1 MSEQTYNLIKPD
13 KGVPIKAWTK
23 GVPLE
28 DAARQQ
34 LLNVAQLPF
43 IFKWVAAMP
52 DVHWGIGAT
61 VGSVIPTRG
70 AIIPA
75 AVGVDIGCG
84 MMAVQTSLNA
94 RDLPDNLHGIRE
106 AIEHAIP
113 VGRTDNGGK
122 NDRGAWKNPPAHHL
136 DVWAKLNTTYEEMV
150 AKYPKLVHPQRINH
164 LGTLGTGNHFIE
176 VCLDESE
183 AVYFLLHSG
192 SRGVGNRFGTFFIEL
207 AKNDM
212 RQWLVDLPDKD
223 LAYLPQG
230 TEHFDDY
237 VRAVHWAQ
245 DYALANRELMMRN
258 LIAAVRGSGLVQEFA
273 AGGNIARATSGGQEC
288 PPHTVVSCHH
298 NYVTW
303 EHHYGENVLITRK
316 GAVRAREGDMGI
328 IPGSMGARSYIVRGK
343 GNPES
348 FMSCSHGA
356 GRAMSRTE
364 AKRRF
369 TVADHMKATAGV
381 ECRKDADVIDE
392 TPMAYKSI
400 DAVMEAQKD
409 LVDVIHTLR
418 QVVCVKG

>member
-1 MSEQTYNLIKPD
+1 MSDQNYNVIKPE

-23 GVPLE
+23 GVPVE
-28 DAARQQ
+28 EAAQRQ

-43 IFKWVAAMP
+43 VFKWVAAMP
-52 DVHWGIGAT
+52 DVHYGIGAT
-61 VGSVIPTRG
+61 VGSVIPTKG

-84 MMAVQTSLNA
+84 MMAVKTSLTA
-94 RDLPDNLHGIRE
+94 SQLPDNLHGIRTS
-106 AIEHAIP
+106 IEKAVPH
-113 VGRTDNGGK
+113 GRTDNGGK
-122 NDRGAWKNPPAHHL
+122 NDRGAWSQPPASTL
-136 DVWAKLNTTYEEMV
+136 EAWGKLQERFERIV
-150 AKYPKLVHPQRINH
+150 EKYPKLNHPQRINH

-176 VCLDESE
+176 VCLDAEDQN
-183 AVYFLLHSG
+183 VWFMLHSG
-192 SRGVGNRFGTFFIEL
+192 SRGVGNRIGTFFIEL
-207 AKNDM
+207 AKGDM
-212 RQWLVDLPDKD
+212 RKWMINLPDAD

-230 TEHFDDY
+230 TDHFEDY
-237 VRAVHWAQ
+237 IEAVHWAQ
-245 DYALANRELMMRN
+245 EYALLNRQLMMEN
-258 LIAAVRGSGLVQEFA
+258 IIAAVRDSALV
-273 AGGNIARATSGGQEC
+273 
-288 PPHTVVSCHH
+288 PPFDAILEAVNCHH

-328 IPGSMGARSYIVRGK
+328 IPGSMGTRSYIVRGK

-348 FMSCSHGA
+348 FTSCSHGA

-369 TVADHMKATAGV
+369 SVADHIAATKGV
-381 ECRKDADVIDE
+381 ECRKDEDVIDE

-409 LVDVIHTLR
+409 LVEIVHTLR